1 MEQLEF
7 LDTSSGW
14 TYTGQEITG
23 MYERAK
29 ENNEISQDTSL
40 KSWLK
45 SQPFTVKEKAVAPK
59 IKGISREQFDNNS
72 EENLVPVLKQLYG
85 DDIDIEEIAGG
96 IDAIKVKISIVIYG
110 MKLF

>member
-40 KSWLK
+40 KNWLK
-45 SQPFTVKEKAVAPK
+45 SQPFTVKEKVAKPK
-59 IKGISREQFDNNS
+59 FENISREQFDNNS
-72 EENLVPVLKQLYG
+72 EENLVPVLKQIYG
-85 DDIDIEEIAGG
+85 DSIDIEEIAGG
-96 IDAIKVKISIVIYG
+96 IDAITVSYTHLTLPTKA
-110 MKLF
+110 